1 MKLTI
6 INNVTKKEYQY
17 TVTDIGDSMMFYHF
31 DITLESGMDDGE
43 YKYILTDVVDDE
55 TVVLATGVLQ
65 VGNYQVPSGSTTT
78 YTKENKD
85 EYIQYN
91 GNI

>member
-1 MKLTI
+1 MKFTI
-6 INNVTKKEYQY
+6 TNNVTKKSITK
-17 TVTDIGDSMMFYHF
+17 TVEDIGDSVLYYHF
-31 DITLESGMDDGE
+31 NYTLDELQDEGE
-43 YKYILTDVVDDE
+43 WSYFLYDSEDNILAQG
-55 TVVLATGVLQ
+55 LLQ
-65 VGNYQVPSGSTTT
+65 IGNYQVPSGSTTT

>member
-17 TVTDIGDSMMFYHF
+17 TVTDIGDSSMFYHF
-31 DITLESGMDDGE
+31 NMTLESGMDDGE
-43 YKYILTDVVDDE
+43 YKYELTDVVEDE
-55 TVVLATGVLQ
+55 TVVLATGLFQ
-65 VGNYQVPSGSTTT
+65 IGDYQVPSGSTTT
-78 YTKENKD
+78 YKKENKD